1 MILSRANLAVREVVG
16 DTEGLNVV
24 HIDPDG
30 STVASNGRVLLA
42 VGPVDAA
49 RVQMPGVGQAGPGAF
64 GVNVPPKTIDIAVRN
79 IPKDR
84 NAPQAVAITQCD
96 DDVVELTTQSSTET
110 QRVSARPAKVRY
122 SAWRDVLQSVR
133 RALAPDRRICISRK
147 DMVDLLTA
155 MDHAAGPAG
164 DEGAVFIEFGSE
176 SDALLVRGYS
186 AVNGGQRIIG
196 AIKPRV
202 AGEWLALSRWERG
215 VFSLFAKTPKNA

>member
-42 VGPVDAA
+42 VGPCDTN
-49 RVQMPGVGQAGPGAF
+49 RVQMPGVGQAAPGGL

-84 NAPQAVAITQCD
+84 NAPQAVAVTDCSD
-96 DDVVELTTQSSTET
+96 ENVELTTQSATET
-110 QRVSARPAKVRY
+110 QRVSTRPVKIRF
-122 SAWRDVLQSVR
+122 SDWRAVLQGVR
-133 RALAPDRRICISRK
+133 KALAPDRRICISRK
-147 DMVDLLTA
+147 DAIDLLSA
-155 MDHAAGPAG
+155 MEHAAGVG

-176 SDALLVRGYS
+176 TDAILIRGYS

-196 AIKPRV
+196 VIKPMV
-202 AGEWLALSRWERG
+202 AGEWLALSVWERM
-215 VFSLFAKTPKNA
+215 VFSLFAKTPKGV

>member
-49 RVQMPGVGQAGPGAF
+49 RVQMPGVGQAAPGAF

-96 DDVVELTTQSSTET
+96 DEIVELTTQSSTET

-133 RALAPDRRICISRK
+133 RALAPDRRICVSRK
-147 DMVDLLTA
+147 DAIDILTA
-155 MDHAAGPAG
+155 IDHAAGIG
-164 DEGAVFIEFGSE
+164 DEGAVFLEFGGE
-176 SDALLVRGYS
+176 SDAILIRGYS
-186 AVNGGQRIIG
+186 ATNGGQRVIG
-196 AIKPRV
+196 VIKPLV

-215 VFSLFAKTPKNA
+215 VFSLFAKTPKGG